1 MDTRPLFT
9 AHDRALTLLYSDLEN
24 RALTLREVFTGTPGS
39 VIERTNAA
47 GFRFYVH
54 QSYRGGERTQS
65 ERYLAG
71 PAGSPEVESAAAELR
86 KRIDE
91 IKGMAPSLRLLGR
104 EGFALVNAR
113 TWAAIAS
120 LHNHGLFRAGA
131 SLVGSLAYGVIL
143 NRLGARATAWATE
156 DIDVARGASLALDRV
171 PEGGFLEMLRGSGL
185 EFVEVPELDHK
196 APSTS
201 FKEPGRGGIVVDLL
215 SSTSTRQPRVVA
227 VPELKAHASGLPWLD
242 YLLEESQTGALLS
255 REGCC
260 IVRVPLPE
268 RFAVHKLIV
277 SRLRSSSNRKGEKDV
292 LQACVVAAALA
303 DTHPGALESAIAP
316 LPERG
321 RRLFRRALT
330 DARTL
335 LGAHP
340 RALAE
345 LEAP

>member
-1 MDTRPLFT
+1 MDTKPLY
-9 AHDRALTLLYSDLEN
+9 APHDRALSLLFSDMEN

-39 VIERTNAA
+39 VIERTNAN

-54 QSYRGGERTQS
+54 QSYRGGERKQS

-71 PAGSPEVESAAAELR
+71 PVGSPEAESAAAELR
-86 KRIDE
+86 RRIDE

-104 EGFALVNAR
+104 EGFALVNAK
-113 TWAAIAS
+113 TWATLAS

-131 SLVGSLAYGVIL
+131 HLVGSHAYGVIL

-156 DIDVARGASLALDRV
+156 DIDIARGPELALDRV

-185 EFVEVPELDHK
+185 EFVEVPEFDHK
-196 APSTS
+196 TPSTS
-201 FKEPGRGGIVVDLL
+201 FKEPGRSGVVVDLL
-215 SSTSTRQPRVVA
+215 ASTARQPRAIA
-227 VPELKAHASGLPWLD
+227 VPELKAHAAGLPWLD

-277 SRLRSSSNRKGEKDV
+277 SRLRAGSNKKSEKDV
-292 LQACVVAAALA
+292 LQAAVIAAVLA
-303 DTHPGALESAIAP
+303 DTNPGALESAITD

-321 RRLFRRALT
+321 HRHLRGALT
-330 DARTL
+330 EARSL
-335 LGAHP
+335 LEAHP
-340 RALAE
+340 RALDE
-345 LEAP
+345 LEPP